1 MRRGEF
7 FALLALG
14 LALFADGLDF
24 ALRAVDDLIGKPA
37 VDLDLFFAHAARRPA
52 ASSTAR
58 ARRLTVKVAPHPRQ
72 AGKGVL
78 HAGELDL
85 EAGLFGLGALG
96 ENIEDDFLAV
106 DHAEVGQLFPLA
118 LLRRSQPVVDHDH
131 VALVGA
137 GQLDELVG
145 LPCAAE
151 EFFVHLAAAIEHRL
165 DHLDTERFHQFA

>member
-1 MRRGEF
+1 M
-7 FALLALG
+7 
-14 LALFADGLDF
+14 
-24 ALRAVDDLIGKPA
+24 
-37 VDLDLFFAHAARRPA
+37 
-52 ASSTAR
+52 
-58 ARRLTVKVAPHPRQ
+58 APHPRQ
-72 AGKGVL
+72 ARKGVL
-78 HAGELDL
+78 HAGEFDL
-85 EAGLFGLGALG
+85 EACLFGLGALG

-151 EFFVHLAAAIEHRL
+151 EFFVHLAAAIEH
-165 DHLDTERFHQFA
+165 